1 MSEFSEEEEVSVEPI
16 QHNSA
21 INVIDAKMEG
31 NNLIITNETGQV
43 TTFPFT
49 DEALAQL
56 TQVLPPA
63 PSTETAGGSRRRKS
77 KKQKAV
83 KRRNKSHRRVRR
95 R

>member
-1 MSEFSEEEEVSVEPI
+1 MSEFSEEEKVSVKPI
-16 QHNSA
+16 QPNSV

-56 TQVLPPA
+56 TEEVTSA

-77 KKQKAV
+77 RKQKAV